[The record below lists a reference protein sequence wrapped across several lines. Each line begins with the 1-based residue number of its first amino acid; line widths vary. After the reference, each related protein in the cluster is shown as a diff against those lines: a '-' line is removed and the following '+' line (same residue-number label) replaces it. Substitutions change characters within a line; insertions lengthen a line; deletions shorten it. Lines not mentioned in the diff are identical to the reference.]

1 MSVPPVSSQPLVS
14 CVMPTTSRRRAFL
27 PQAIRYFQRQDYAN
41 KELLIV
47 DDGAEPLAELVPD
60 DPQVRYVRLTGKR
73 TLGSKRNLCVEAAR
87 GDLIMHWDDDDWANS
102 LRISYQLKALLR
114 AGAEICGIRQMI
126 FYELATART
135 WLYQYPPDQRA
146 WLAGSSLLYTR
157 EFWRRSPFPDIQ
169 VASDTSFVW
178 SQKMERAVALPDYSF
193 YIAMIHPD
201 NTSPKKCQGAYWSP
215 WHGDIRSLMGADYP
229 FYQTFL
235 TTKETTKEATKETI
249 KETTKEAPSSS
260 RSDEP
265 AHITKPQLEQS
276 SAAPAEE
283 MGEREEVRVSR
294 QAAIEV
300 RAADQPFSTF
310 IHANGRKPLVSC
322 ILATGNR
329 LAFTRQA
336 IRCFLRQT
344 FDDAELIVVDDG
356 VESAAEL
363 CAGLLRVRHIRLTKP
378 TTLGSKLNIGVEQSA
393 GSIIQKLDDDD
404 FYQQDFLARSV
415 GALREAKEARAIVT
429 WDCFTILLA
438 GEKRVRYSG
447 HGWTTGGTLCF
458 QRQLWEQRPFRDE
471 PRRVDAWFIEDHGS
485 RLIRVC
491 APELYMLVRHGRN
504 TWKRLSNDI
513 PVDDHFKSLPLHNKA
528 LDDLVEPID
537 RVFYH
542 SLMNGRA
549 Q

>member
-1 MSVPPVSSQPLVS
+1 MSVPPASFEPLVS

-27 PQAIRYFQRQDYAN
+27 SQAIRYFQRQDYAN

-87 GDLIMHWDDDDWANS
+87 GDLIMHWDDDDWANPQ
-102 LRISYQLKALLR
+102 RISYQLKALLR

-135 WLYQYPPDQRA
+135 WLYQYPANQRA

-157 EFWRRSPFPDIQ
+157 EFWRRAPFPDIQ

-193 YIAMIHPD
+193 YVAMIHPD

-215 WHGDIRSLMGADYP
+215 WHGNIQSLMGADYP

-235 TTKETTKEATKETI
+235 TTQETPPSPRPDETPP
-249 KETTKEAPSSS
+249 APKSQV
-260 RSDEP
+260 P
-265 AHITKPQLEQS
+265 TLT
-276 SAAPAEE
+276 AAPAEAP
-283 MGEREEVRVSR
+283 REEEATRDEAKDEMRVSHK
-294 QAAIEV
+294 AAIEP
-300 RAADQPFSTF
+300 RPPSQIFAPF
-310 IHANGRKPLVSC
+310 IHANGRKPVVSC

-363 CAGLLRVRHIRLTKP
+363 CAGLLRVRHIRLTEP
-378 TTLGSKLNIGVEQSA
+378 TTLGSKLNIGVEHSTGA
-393 GSIIQKLDDDD
+393 LIQKLDDDD
-404 FYQQDFLARSV
+404 FYAQDFLARSV
-415 GALREAKEARAIVT
+415 GALREAQEERAIVT

-458 QRQLWEQRPFRDE
+458 RRQLWEQRPFRDE
-471 PRRVDAWFIEDHGS
+471 PRRVDAWFVEDHGS
-485 RLIRVC
+485 RLVRVC

-504 TWKRLSNDI
+504 TWKQLSNDF
-513 PVDDHFKSLPLHNKA
+513 PVDEHFKSLPLHHRS
-528 LDDLVEPID
+528 LDDLIEPID
-537 RVFYH
+537 RLFYH
-542 SLMNGRA
+542 SLTNGRA

>member
-1 MSVPPVSSQPLVS
+1 MSVPPVSSEPLIS

-27 PQAIRYFQRQDYAN
+27 PQAIRYFQRQDYAH

-47 DDGAEPLAELVPD
+47 DDGAEPLNELVPD

-87 GDLIMHWDDDDWANS
+87 GDLIMHWDDDDWANPQ
-102 LRISYQLKALLR
+102 RISHQLKAMLR

-135 WLYQYPPDQRA
+135 WLYQYPPNQRA

-157 EFWRRSPFPDIQ
+157 EFWRRAPFPDIQ

-193 YIAMIHPD
+193 YVAMIHPD

-215 WHGDIRSLMGADYP
+215 WHGDIQSLMGADYS

-235 TTKETTKEATKETI
+235 TTQ
-249 KETTKEAPSSS
+249 EAPSPP

-265 AHITKPQLEQS
+265 SHAPQSQS
-276 SAAPAEE
+276 QTLMAAPAPE
-283 MGEREEVRVSR
+283 MRAEATCAEAKEEVRVSHP
-294 QAAIEV
+294 AAIET
-300 RAADQPFSTF
+300 RPTAQTSSPF
-310 IHANGRKPLVSC
+310 IRANGKKPKVSC

-329 LAFTRQA
+329 LGFTRQA

-363 CAGLLRVRHIRLTKP
+363 CAGLLRVRHIRLTEP
-378 TTLGSKLNIGVEQSA
+378 TTLGSKLNIGVEHAA
-393 GSIIQKLDDDD
+393 GAFIQKLDDDD
-404 FYQQDFLARSV
+404 FYGQDFLARSV
-415 GALREAKEARAIVT
+415 GALEAAKEAREIVT

-438 GEKRVRYSG
+438 GERRVRYSG

-458 QRQLWEQRPFRDE
+458 RRRLWDERPFRDE
-471 PRRVDAWFIEDHGS
+471 PRRVDAWFVEDHGS
-485 RLIRVC
+485 RLVRVC

-504 TWKRLSNDI
+504 TWKQLSNDF
-513 PVDDHFKSLPLHNKA
+513 PVDDYFKSLPLHNRS
-528 LDDLVEPID
+528 LDDLIEPID
-537 RVFYH
+537 RLFYH
-542 SLMNGRA
+542 SLTNGRT